1 MKLSITDQ
9 TLPRYHLLGTLIV
22 VLALALSLGGGF
34 MWMAQGEHLQ
44 VIQRLEKGFELKK
57 QERLRTEMA
66 AAIGYLDFVHSR
78 TETVLKE
85 ALQEKVNMAVQTA
98 QGIYDREH
106 GRRPAA
112 EVKRLIIEALRP
124 QRFFDGRGYFF
135 VDDLQGTCILLPIAP
150 ALEGSSLW
158 DNRDDRGHYIMR
170 GLIDAARS
178 DTAGGLSRYRWYS
191 PDDPR
196 KMSDKL
202 AFARLFEPYGWVI
215 GTGDYLYKWEE
226 ARLQEGLDRLRAW
239 SFGDTGRFMVMS
251 DDGRMLTPPRGA
263 DAGHS
268 TADSMTAP
276 QDRASLQQLLSL
288 GRAGGGVT
296 ELPWPGNSAE
306 GHDTRTA
313 LVEPYP
319 PWKIIVV
326 ASLVNEEMQAAL
338 ASEKDSAAAALR
350 LRMPQFI
357 GMTVIAAALAVGASL
372 LFSRWM
378 SSLFRAYHAR
388 LDAHTRTLEKQAG
401 ELRLAGHVFD
411 TSREGIIIT
420 DPETRILA
428 VNPAFTLITGF
439 SPEDVLGRSP
449 GVLRSG
455 YHAPEFYEAMWT
467 EIRETGSWSGEIY
480 NRRKDGHV
488 YPEQISIGTV
498 RGPDGE
504 VRHYVG
510 TFLDISERKEA
521 ESRIRHLAE
530 FDTLTQLPNRALLT
544 DRLSQA
550 IALARRNGD
559 KLAILFIDLDRFK
572 NINDSLGHAMGDRIL
587 QEVASRLCLIVRES
601 DTVSRL
607 GGDEFVVLVT
617 SLEHAGNAMPT
628 AQKILASLGRPY
640 QIDDHELQL
649 TPSIGIAIYP
659 DNGND
664 NESLLKNADA
674 AMYHAKSS
682 GRNNFQFFTPELNQW
697 VTDRLRIENGLR
709 HALEREELQ
718 IHYQPQVDLGTGCI
732 VGCEALLR
740 WYPADGAP
748 IPPDRFIPVA
758 EETGMIH
765 PIGLWVL
772 DEACRQ
778 LAQWDAEGATG
789 IRMAVNVAV
798 PQLRRPSFVDGVES
812 ILARHHM
819 TPGRLEIEVTESVF
833 LDPDAQIRA
842 TLRSLTDMGVKL
854 SLDDFGTGYSSLSYL
869 KNFRFDVLKI
879 DRSFVSELARSHDDM
894 TLVRA
899 ISSIAR
905 DMSLITVAEGIE
917 SDEQR
922 RILTELGCTLGQGY
936 LFSRPIPPSEFRRL
950 VMPAN

>member
-22 VLALALSLGGGF
+22 VLALALSLGGSF

-78 TETVLKE
+78 TET
-85 ALQEKVNMAVQTA
+85 ALQEALREKVSMALQTA
-98 QGIYDREH
+98 QGIYDKEH
-106 GRRPAA
+106 GRRPEA
-112 EVKRLIIEALRP
+112 EVKRLIIEALRA

-135 VDDLQGTCILLPIAP
+135 VDDQRGTCILLPIAP
-150 ALEGSSLW
+150 ALEGTSLW
-158 DNRDDRGHYIMR
+158 NNRDDRGHYIMR

-178 DTAGGLSRYRWYS
+178 NTAGGLSRYRWYS

-202 AFARLFEPYGWVI
+202 AFVRLFEPYGWVI

-226 ARLQEGLDRLRAW
+226 ARLREGLDRLRAW
-239 SFGDTGRFMVMS
+239 SFGDTGRFMVL
-251 DDGRMLTPPRGA
+251 DDEGRMLTQPP
-263 DAGHS
+263 
-268 TADSMTAP
+268 TADGTPPPPEAEVSP
-276 QDRASLQQLLSL
+276 QERQTRQRLVAL
-288 GRAGGGVT
+288 GQAGGGIT
-296 ELPWPGNSAE
+296 AFQWRGSQ
-306 GHDTRTA
+306 DTRTA
-313 LVEPYP
+313 MVEAYT
-319 PWKIIVV
+319 PWKITVV
-326 ASLVNEEMQAAL
+326 ASLFDEEMQAAL

-350 LRMPQFI
+350 VRMPQFI
-357 GMTVIAAALAVGASL
+357 GMTVIAATLALGASL

-439 SPEDVLGRSP
+439 SPEDVVGRSP

-455 YHAPEFYEAMWT
+455 YHTPEFYEAMWT
-467 EIRETGSWSGEIY
+467 SIRDTGSWSGEIY

-550 IALARRNGD
+550 IAMARRNGD
-559 KLAILFIDLDRFK
+559 KLAVLFIDLDRFK
-572 NINDSLGHAMGDRIL
+572 NVNDSLGHATGDRIL

-607 GGDEFVVLVT
+607 GGDEFVVVVT

-718 IHYQPQVDLGTGCI
+718 VHYQPQVDLATGRI

-740 WYPADGAP
+740 WFPADGAP

-778 LAQWDAEGATG
+778 LAQWEAEGASG

-819 TPGRLEIEVTESVF
+819 KPGRLEIEVTESVF
-833 LDPDAQIRA
+833 LDPDAQIRE

-879 DRSFVSELARSHDDM
+879 DRSFVSELARNHDDM

-922 RILTELGCTLGQGY
+922 RILTALGCNLGQGY

-950 VMPAN
+950 VMPEN

>member
-22 VLALALSLGGGF
+22 VLALALSLGGSF

-78 TETVLKE
+78 TET
-85 ALQEKVNMAVQTA
+85 ALQEALREKVSMALQTA
-98 QGIYDREH
+98 QGIYDKEH
-106 GRRPAA
+106 GRRPEA

-135 VDDLQGTCILLPIAP
+135 VDDQRGTCILLPIAP
-150 ALEGSSLW
+150 ALEGTSLW

-178 DTAGGLSRYRWYS
+178 NTAGGLSRYRWYS

-202 AFARLFEPYGWVI
+202 AFVRLFEPYGWVI

-226 ARLQEGLDRLRAW
+226 ARLREGLDRLRAW
-239 SFGDTGRFMVMS
+239 SFGDTGRFMVL
-251 DDGRMLTPPRGA
+251 DDEGRMLTQPTTAVGTPPPPEAEVSPQERQTRQRLVA
-263 DAGHS
+263 LGH
-268 TADSMTAP
+268 
-276 QDRASLQQLLSL
+276 
-288 GRAGGGVT
+288 AGGGIT
-296 ELPWPGNSAE
+296 AFQWRGSQ
-306 GHDTRTA
+306 DTRTA
-313 LVEPYP
+313 MVEAYT
-319 PWKIIVV
+319 PWKITVV
-326 ASLVNEEMQAAL
+326 ASLFDEEMQAAL

-350 LRMPQFI
+350 VRMPQFI
-357 GMTVIAAALAVGASL
+357 GMTVIAATLALGASL

-439 SPEDVLGRSP
+439 SPEDVVGRSP

-455 YHAPEFYEAMWT
+455 YHTPEFYEAMWT
-467 EIRETGSWSGEIY
+467 SIRDTGSWSGEIY

-550 IALARRNGD
+550 IAMARRNGD
-559 KLAILFIDLDRFK
+559 KLAVLFIDLDRFK
-572 NINDSLGHAMGDRIL
+572 NVNDSLGHATGDRIL

-607 GGDEFVVLVT
+607 GGDEFVVVVT

-718 IHYQPQVDLGTGCI
+718 VHYQPQVDLATGRI

-740 WYPADGAP
+740 WFPADGAP

-778 LAQWDAEGATG
+778 LAQWEAEGASG

-819 TPGRLEIEVTESVF
+819 KPGRLEIEVTESVF
-833 LDPDAQIRA
+833 LDPDAQIRE

-879 DRSFVSELARSHDDM
+879 DRSFVSELARNHDDM

-922 RILTELGCTLGQGY
+922 RILTALGCNLGQGY

>member
-1 MKLSITDQ
+1 M
-9 TLPRYHLLGTLIV
+9 
-22 VLALALSLGGGF
+22 AL
-34 MWMAQGEHLQ
+34 
-44 VIQRLEKGFELKK
+44 
-57 QERLRTEMA
+57 
-66 AAIGYLDFVHSR
+66 
-78 TETVLKE
+78 
-85 ALQEKVNMAVQTA
+85 QTA
-98 QGIYDREH
+98 QGIYDKEH
-106 GRRPAA
+106 GRRPEA

-135 VDDLQGTCILLPIAP
+135 VDDQRGTCILLPIAP
-150 ALEGSSLW
+150 ALEGTSLW

-178 DTAGGLSRYRWYS
+178 NTAGGLSRYRWYS

-202 AFARLFEPYGWVI
+202 AFVRLFEPYGWVI

-226 ARLQEGLDRLRAW
+226 ARLREGLDRLRAW
-239 SFGDTGRFMVMS
+239 SFGDTGRFMVL
-251 DDGRMLTPPRGA
+251 DDEGRMLTQPP
-263 DAGHS
+263 
-268 TADSMTAP
+268 TADGTPPPEAEVSP
-276 QDRASLQQLLSL
+276 QERQTRLRLVAL
-288 GRAGGGVT
+288 GHAGGGIT
-296 ELPWPGNSAE
+296 AFQWPGSVA
-306 GHDTRTA
+306 GSQDTRTA
-313 LVEPYP
+313 MVEAYT
-319 PWKIIVV
+319 PWKITVV
-326 ASLVNEEMQAAL
+326 ASLFDEEMQAAL

-350 LRMPQFI
+350 VRMPQFI
-357 GMTVIAAALAVGASL
+357 GMTVIAATLALGASL

-439 SPEDVLGRSP
+439 SPEDVVGRSP

-455 YHAPEFYEAMWT
+455 YHTPEFYEAMWT
-467 EIRETGSWSGEIY
+467 SIRDTGSWSGEIY

-550 IALARRNGD
+550 IAMARRNGD
-559 KLAILFIDLDRFK
+559 KLAVLFIDLDRFK
-572 NINDSLGHAMGDRIL
+572 NINDSLGHATGDRIL

-607 GGDEFVVLVT
+607 GGDEFVVVVT

-718 IHYQPQVDLGTGCI
+718 VHYQPQVDLATGRI

-740 WYPADGAP
+740 WFPADGAP

-778 LAQWDAEGATG
+778 LAQWEAEGAGG

-798 PQLRRPSFVDGVES
+798 PQLRRPSFEDGVES

-819 TPGRLEIEVTESVF
+819 KPGRLEIEVTESVF
-833 LDPDAQIRA
+833 LDPDAQIRE

-879 DRSFVSELARSHDDM
+879 DRSFVSELARNHDDM

-922 RILTELGCTLGQGY
+922 RILTALGCNLGQGY